1 MGGSDPGKSDR
12 DKISKRKKT
21 AIHKA
26 FELADLCHAKV
37 FLLIEHPR
45 GTTIFNS
52 VEDHSWPPPSLVPGH
67 DEQAEDVLHRVY
79 PSDIRRE
86 KVKREAKEWCYYFM
100 YRASLRKSLT
110 VPLPCKDNA

>member
-1 MGGSDPGKSDR
+1 MFSSQPAPFLFLSFFLSAPVLSYILCIAVMGGSDPGKADR

-26 FELADLCHAKV
+26 FELADLCYAKV

-52 VEDHSWPPPSLVPGH
+52 VEDHSWPPPSLVPASNPLTCH
-67 DEQAEDVLHRVY
+67 SEMSAEKFLFF
-79 PSDIRRE
+79 P
-86 KVKREAKEWCYYFM
+86 FF
-100 YRASLRKSLT
+100 
-110 VPLPCKDNA
+110 